1 MIALMALLLATQ
13 PTDDAAAQAA
23 LDAAVAAV
31 ERADNDECDDPQAQ
45 QLMNLCAARDF
56 ESADAA
62 LAAQWALTVAAMK
75 DADAERERD
84 DPQPGYYATL
94 LEGQQAWV
102 KYRDAQ
108 CLSESFEARGGS
120 MQPMLELQCK
130 AYMTE
135 LRIQQLR
142 LLIAG
147 PGN

>member
-1 MIALMALLLATQ
+1 MIAAAALLLF
-13 PTDDAAAQAA
+13 AQAGA
-23 LDAAVAAV
+23 TEGA
-31 ERADNDECDDPQAQ
+31 DECDDPQGQ
-45 QLMNLCAARDF
+45 QLMNLCAARDL
-56 ESADAA
+56 ESAEAA
-62 LAAQWALTVAAMK
+62 LGEQWALTAAAMK
-75 DADAERERD
+75 DADAESD
-84 DPQPGYYATL
+84 DAQPGHYATL
-94 LEGQQAWV
+94 LEGQQAWR

-147 PGN
+147 PRD